1 MGQMQPTKDLH
12 SYQILSYH
20 PHDQP
25 LQSSVVRKNR
35 LNPTSIPLRQQT
47 ICPIFS
53 LYRLSLED
61 RPRCQ
66 RIMAAALSSG
76 L

>member
-1 MGQMQPTKDLH
+1 MGRMRPTKDLH
-12 SYQILSYH
+12 SCQTLFYH

-25 LQSSVVRKNR
+25 LPSSVARKNR
-35 LNPTSIPLRQQT
+35 LNPTSTPLRQQI

-61 RPRCQ
+61 TPRCQ
-66 RIMAAALSSG
+66 RITAAVPSSG